1 MKQVQTIYCDD
12 IRQEIGGKLTYVGVY
27 SGSLLAATFPIAL
40 PKFCV
45 AVTVVAGSFDPR
57 EPLTL
62 RILKDD
68 EVLAEREF
76 AASELAELVPSAE
89 SAKPDAV
96 VDRVQ
101 VLNSFF
107 MFTPFQ
113 VDSACVLRVRVMLGN
128 EELRGVGLKIEKM
141 PAAA

>member
-27 SGSLLAATFPIAL
+27 SGSLLAAAFPVAL

-45 AVTVVAGSFDPR
+45 AVTVVADSFDPR
-57 EPLTL
+57 EPLIL

-76 AASELAELVPSAE
+76 SASELAELVPSAE
-89 SAKPDAV
+89 SAATDAAS
-96 VDRVQ
+96 DRVQ
-101 VLNSFF
+101 IVNSFF

>member
-27 SGSLLAATFPIAL
+27 SGSLLTAAFPVAL

-45 AVTVVAGSFDPR
+45 AVTVVVDSFDPL
-57 EPLTL
+57 EPLKL

-76 AASELAELVPSAE
+76 AASELLELAPSAE
-89 SAKPDAV
+89 SAAADAAG
-96 VDRVQ
+96 DRVQ
-101 VLNSFF
+101 IVNSFF

-113 VDSACVLRVRVMLGN
+113 VDTPCVLRVRVMLGN
-128 EELRGVGLKIEKM
+128 EELRGVGLRIEQM